1 MTETA
6 AQDHA
11 LATALDQWAVDHL
24 EAAIALHKL
33 VVEAM
38 KTTGHRHVGRA
49 IVRLEVPEDEHPEVY
64 AGRKPGDQR

>member
-1 MTETA
+1 MTETN

-11 LATALDQWAVDHL
+11 FETALDQWAVDHL

-38 KTTGHRHVGRA
+38 KTTGYRHM
-49 IVRLEVPEDEHPEVY
+49 
-64 AGRKPGDQR
+64 